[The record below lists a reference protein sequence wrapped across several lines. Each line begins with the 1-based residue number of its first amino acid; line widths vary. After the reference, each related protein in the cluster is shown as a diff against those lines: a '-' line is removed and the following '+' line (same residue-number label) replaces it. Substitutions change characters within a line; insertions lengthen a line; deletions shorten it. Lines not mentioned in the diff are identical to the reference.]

1 MGNLNGGHIFNL
13 NALRC
18 ESLTNG
24 MMLGRRIAQEYT
36 EFYRKYVPGFEHIEH
51 ATTSSLMGVRES
63 RRIVGEYE
71 LKFED
76 FSSRR
81 EFPDQIGVFNKAVD
95 IHPYEATEKEY
106 ERFVKEFREEAIP
119 APGERFGLPYSILVP
134 KGWTN
139 LWVAGRCNSSDV
151 KVHGSIRVM
160 PAAALMGQAAG
171 TAAVQSMKTGEPACD
186 LNTLTLVD
194 TLRNQGAY
202 LPQKSVSATMTRA
215 TAH

>member
-1 MGNLNGGHIFNL
+1 
-13 NALRC
+13 LRC
-18 ESLTNG
+18 KSLTEG

-36 EFYRKYVPGFEHIEH
+36 SFYRNYVPGFEGIEH

-76 FSSRR
+76 FMLRR

-95 IHPYEATEKEY
+95 IHPYEASEQEY
-106 ERFVKEFREEAIP
+106 ERFMKEFRKEAIP
-119 APGERFGLPYSILVP
+119 APGERFGLPYGILVP

-171 TAAVQSMKTGEPACD
+171 TAAVQSIRSGQPACD
-186 LNTLTLVD
+186 LNTAKLVE
-194 TLRNQGAY
+194 TLRARGAY
-202 LPQKSVSATMTRA
+202 LPQTGERAAMTR
-215 TAH
+215 